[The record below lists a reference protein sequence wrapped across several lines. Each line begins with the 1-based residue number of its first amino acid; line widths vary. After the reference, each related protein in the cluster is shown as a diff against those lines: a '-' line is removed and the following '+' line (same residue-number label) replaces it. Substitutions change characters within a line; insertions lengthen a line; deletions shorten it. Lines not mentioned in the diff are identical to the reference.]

1 MKFLTSK
8 IALFFLLGL
17 FFYSC
22 SEVRKLKKNEYLL
35 HDTKI
40 VVNGKVS
47 TLEELEL
54 QLYQKPNSKLLGF
67 KPRVQLYNLMRKN
80 PDSTYQVW
88 VDKKPKRKE
97 KMNYLLSAKQVDRL
111 GKSFFVSGYND
122 FLKRVGEAPVV
133 LDSIKTLKSKKR
145 LVAYYLNRGYFDAKI
160 DTKMDTLKNRKARV
174 SYLIKTGKPFLI
186 DSITKSIESPVVDSI
201 YQAVAGDSYLE
212 IGKPYTSNNVYNEV
226 KRVTK
231 EFRNKGLFH
240 FQENNIKF
248 DADTIGIS
256 KSQRINMNVVIKD
269 RTVKQGDTLVVQPFK
284 IYKIGRVNIFTDKQ
298 FNEKNAT
305 IDSTTYK
312 NVHIYSSGK
321 LRYRPKALT
330 DAIFI
335 EQGKIFSD
343 DAKVLTGKSL
353 SNLKMFAFPQIQFIE
368 DGKDKNTLT
377 ANIVLSPLKRR
388 QFNIK
393 TDFTTSNIQDF
404 GISGFMGITFR
415 NIFKGAEILD
425 FSMRGSLGSSSKL
438 SNPDNLFFNVREYGA
453 DIKLTI
459 PRIFSPFSTKSI
471 IKKEMFP
478 TTTFSLGL
486 AKQTNIGLDK
496 ESYTGGFYYD
506 WISTKRKERKY
517 RFDLFNLQF
526 IRNLNVANYYNVYS
540 YSYNVLNSLA
550 PIYAPTQN
558 FFDPSTG
565 NLTFEGADRFV
576 SYITNGGNPSLIPTD
591 EDYQTIRS
599 IGERKFRLIEN
610 NLIVSSSFSYSIN
623 SKTDFNDIEF
633 YTIRTKIE
641 SAGNLLSLL
650 GKSLGKT
657 IDETGNLS
665 LFGIQYSQYIK
676 GEIEYIKHLHL
687 RKKNS
692 LAFRAFGGIAV
703 PYGNSNSIPFT
714 RSYFAGGSNDNRGW
728 LAYQLGPGSSKSV
741 NDFNEANLKLA
752 MNLEY
757 RFSIFGKLNG
767 ALFTDAGNIWNVYD
781 NVEDENLTFN
791 GIKSLRDV
799 ALGSGFGLR
808 YDLGFFVIRTDFG
821 FKTYNPAKEYAQRWF
836 KGMSINEGVF
846 NIGINY
852 PF

>member
-1 MKFLTSK
+1 MRFFTPK
-8 IALFFLLGL
+8 IVLFFLLGL

-35 HDTKI
+35 HENKI
-40 VVNGKVS
+40 VVNGKVA

-54 QLYQKPNSKLLGF
+54 QLYQKPNSKLIGF
-67 KPRVQLYNLMRKN
+67 KPRLQLYNLSRKN
-80 PDSTYQVW
+80 PDSTYQTW
-88 VDKKPKRKE
+88 LTKNPKKKE
-97 KMNYLLSAKQVDRL
+97 RMTRLYSAKQVDRI
-111 GKSFFVSGYND
+111 GKSFLVSGYND

-133 LDSIKTLKSKKR
+133 LDSLKTQKSIKR
-145 LVAYYLNRGYFDAKI
+145 LVAYYLNRGYFDVKISAK
-160 DTKMDTLKNRKARV
+160 TDTLKHKKAKV
-174 SYLIKTGKPFLI
+174 SYLIKTGTPFLI
-186 DSITKSIESPVVDSI
+186 DTITKSIETPVVDSI
-201 YQAVAGDSYLE
+201 YQTVAGNSYLE
-212 IGKPYTSNNVYNEV
+212 VGKPYTSASVYDEV
-226 KRVTK
+226 KRITK
-231 EFRNKGLFH
+231 EFKNKGLFH
-240 FQENNIKF
+240 FQENNVKF
-248 DADTIGIS
+248 EADTIGKA

-269 RTVKQGDTLVVQPFK
+269 RTEKQGDTLVSLPFK

-298 FNEKNAT
+298 FNEKNVA

-312 NVHIYSSGK
+312 NIHIYSSGK
-321 LRYRPKALT
+321 LRYKPKALA

-335 EQGKIFSD
+335 EQGKTFSD
-343 DAKVLTGKSL
+343 EDKVLTGKSL
-353 SNLKMFAFPQIQFIE
+353 SNLKMFSFPQIQFIE

-377 ANIVLSPLKRR
+377 TNIVLSPLKRR

-393 TDFTTSNIQDF
+393 ADFTTSNIQDF

-453 DIKLTI
+453 DVRLII
-459 PRIFSPFSTKSI
+459 PRIFSPFGTKKI

-486 AKQTNIGLDK
+486 SKQTNIGLDK
-496 ESYTGGFYYD
+496 ESYTGSFHYD
-506 WISTKRKERKY
+506 WASTKRKEKKY
-517 RFDLFNLQF
+517 RFDLFGLQF

-550 PIYAPTQN
+550 PTYAPTQN
-558 FFDPSTG
+558 FYDQNTG
-565 NLTFEGADRFV
+565 NLTFEGADQFINYV
-576 SYITNGGNPSLIPTD
+576 KSGATSLTPQD
-591 EDYQTIRS
+591 ETYQTISS
-599 IGERKFRLIEN
+599 IGERKYRLTEN

-650 GKSLGKT
+650 SRSLGNTSDSNGKQ
-657 IDETGNLS
+657 S

-676 GEIEYIKHLHL
+676 GEIEYIKHLHV
-687 RKKNS
+687 RKKS
-692 LAFRAFGGIAV
+692 SVAFRAFGGIAV

-728 LAYQLGPGSSKSV
+728 LAYRLGPGSSKSV

-757 RFSIFGKLNG
+757 RFTLFGKLNG

-781 NVEDENLTFN
+781 NVEDENYTFN
-791 GIKSLRDV
+791 GLKSLKDV
-799 ALGSGFGLR
+799 AIGSGFGLR

-821 FKTYNPAKEYAQRWF
+821 FKTYNPAKEFDQRWF

>member
-22 SEVRKLKKNEYLL
+22 SEVRKLKKSEYLL

-40 VVNGKVS
+40 VVNGKAS
-47 TLEELEL
+47 SLEELEL
-54 QLYQKPNSKLLGF
+54 QLYQKPNSKVLGF
-67 KPRVQLYNLMRKN
+67 KPRLQLYNLMRKN
-80 PDSTYQVW
+80 PDSSYQVW
-88 VDKKPKRKE
+88 LDRKPNRKA
-97 KMNYLLSAKQVDRL
+97 KMTHLLSAKQVDRL

-122 FLKRVGEAPVV
+122 FFKRVGEAPVV
-133 LDSIKTLKSKKR
+133 LDSLKTKKSTKR
-145 LVAYYLNRGYFDAKI
+145 LLAYFLNRGYFDAKI
-160 DTKMDTLKNRKARV
+160 NAKTDTLQHKKTLV
-174 SYLIKTGKPFLI
+174 FYEIKTGNPFLI
-186 DSITKSIESPVVDSI
+186 DSITNNIETPVVDSI
-201 YQAVAGDSYLE
+201 YQAVAGNSFLE
-212 IGKPYTSNNVYNEV
+212 VGKPYTSANVYNEV

-248 DADTIGIS
+248 DADTIGKS

-269 RTVKQGDTLVVQPFK
+269 RTVKQGDTLVSLPFK
-284 IYKIGRVNIFTDKQ
+284 VFKIGRVNIFTDKQ
-298 FNEKNAT
+298 FNEKNVA

-335 EQGKIFSD
+335 EQGKTFSD
-343 DAKVLTGKSL
+343 EDKVLTGKSL

-368 DGKDKNTLT
+368 DAKDKNTLT
-377 ANIVLSPLKRR
+377 ANIVLAPLKRR

-393 TDFTTSNIQDF
+393 ADFTTSNIQDF

-453 DIKLTI
+453 DVKLTI
-459 PRIFSPFSTKSI
+459 PRIFSPISTKRI

-486 AKQTNIGLDK
+486 SKQTNIGLDK
-496 ESYTGGFYYD
+496 ESFTGGFYYD

-526 IRNLNVANYYNVYS
+526 IRNLNIANYYNVYS
-540 YSYNVLNSLA
+540 YSYNVLNNLA

-558 FFDPSTG
+558 FYDPLTG
-565 NLTFEGADRFV
+565 NLTFEGADNFV
-576 SYITNGGNPSLIPTD
+576 SYITNGGNSSLTTID

-599 IGERKFRLIEN
+599 IGERKYRLTEN

-650 GKSLGKT
+650 SKS
-657 IDETGNLS
+657 IGNS
-665 LFGIQYSQYIK
+665 KDINGNQTLFGIPYSQYIK
-676 GEIEYIKHLHL
+676 GEIEYIKHLHI
-687 RKKNS
+687 RKKS
-692 LAFRAFGGIAV
+692 SVAFRAFGGIAI

-728 LAYQLGPGSSKSV
+728 LAYRLGPGSSKSV

-791 GIKSLRDV
+791 GFKSLKDV

>member
-80 PDSTYQVW
+80 PDSTYQFW

-145 LVAYYLNRGYFDAKI
+145 LVAYYLNRGYFDVKI

-174 SYLIKTGKPFLI
+174 SYLIKTGNPFLI

-486 AKQTNIGLDK
+486 SKQTNIGLDK

-517 RFDLFNLQF
+517 RLDLFNLQF

-550 PIYAPTQN
+550 PIYAPTQS
-558 FFDPSTG
+558 FFDPNTG
-565 NLTFEGADRFV
+565 NLTFEGADNFV
-576 SYITNGGNPSLIPTD
+576 SYITNGGNPSLTPID

-599 IGERKFRLIEN
+599 IGERKYRLTEN
-610 NLIVSSSFSYSIN
+610 NLIVSSSKYS
-623 SKTDFNDIEF
+623 
-633 YTIRTKIE
+633 
-641 SAGNLLSLL
+641 NL
-650 GKSLGKT
+650 
-657 IDETGNLS
+657 
-665 LFGIQYSQYIK
+665 
-676 GEIEYIKHLHL
+676 
-687 RKKNS
+687 
-692 LAFRAFGGIAV
+692 V
-703 PYGNSNSIPFT
+703 
-714 RSYFAGGSNDNRGW
+714 
-728 LAYQLGPGSSKSV
+728 
-741 NDFNEANLKLA
+741 LKP
-752 MNLEY
+752 
-757 RFSIFGKLNG
+757 K
-767 ALFTDAGNIWNVYD
+767 
-781 NVEDENLTFN
+781 
-791 GIKSLRDV
+791 
-799 ALGSGFGLR
+799 
-808 YDLGFFVIRTDFG
+808 
-821 FKTYNPAKEYAQRWF
+821 
-836 KGMSINEGVF
+836 
-846 NIGINY
+846 
-852 PF
+852 